1 MKISYLMIISKVMS
15 ILQRYYKDCM
25 AAKESPVWSK
35 RNGLPVSYS
44 CMRTIHD
51 AYTARRYEFD
61 VKFEKMTDR

>member
-1 MKISYLMIISKVMS
+1 MS
-15 ILQRYYKDCM
+15 VLQRYYKDCM